1 LCKMRIEDEI
11 KQQKFK
17 TPHQKAVLNLIYTT
31 SWMQGRQKDIF
42 KTFGITLQQ
51 FNILRILRGQHPN
64 STSATEIKSRMLDKN
79 SDVSRL
85 LDRLLAKKVITK
97 RVCAN
102 DKRAADVNLTEEG
115 LELLKAIDKKQSQID
130 NVLLL
135 SEEEALILSDL
146 LDKSRG

>member
-1 LCKMRIEDEI
+1 MKIEDEI

-17 TPHQKAVLNLIYTT
+17 TPLQKAVINLLYTT

-42 KTFGITLQQ
+42 KPFGITLQQ
-51 FNILRILRGQHPN
+51 FNILRILRGQYPN

-85 LDRLLAKKVITK
+85 LDRLLAKKVISK
-97 RVCAN
+97 RVSPN

-115 LELLKAIDKKQSQID
+115 LELLKAIDRKQTQID
-130 NVLLL
+130 SVLLL
-135 SEEEALILSDL
+135 NDEEALLLSDL